1 MVFRCDREAEC
12 SLFLKILK
20 ILIIRV
26 YVLFTCIMSFISI
39 FFTIS
44 RKVRNIG
51 TETVEALICRASS
64 VFLNLFPTCSWRSQE
79 QLPPFQSV
87 PDKRCFVPKS
97 LVRGKLGTGQFD
109 FITRKYF
116 MCCPIGSIMISQ
128 FLPQS
133 DWHMDHPHLAAV
145 TMR

>member
-1 MVFRCDREAEC
+1 MDFCCDREANC

-20 ILIIRV
+20 VLLIRV

-51 TETVEALICRASS
+51 TETVETLICMASL

-79 QLPPFQSV
+79 QMIPFQRV

-97 LVRGKLGTGQFD
+97 LMRGKLGTGEFS
-109 FITRKYF
+109 FRLPTAIF
-116 MCCPIGSIMISQ
+116 MS
-128 FLPQS
+128 
-133 DWHMDHPHLAAV
+133 
-145 TMR
+145 